1 MIILI
6 QRICMAFSGFGMPI
20 SVARA
25 ISDSAAILVLSWN
38 LTKLRML

>member
-6 QRICMAFSGFGMPI
+6 QRICIALSGLGIPM

-25 ISDSAAILVLSWN
+25 ISDSAAIEVDSWKR
-38 LTKLRML
+38 TKLRML